1 MGGEGSGYVSQG
13 GQLSDYFDH
22 NSTETGDSPR
32 DSRLPGSGLQVQ
44 NMEHYKGEYE
54 DWDQEQIDAKIKLFE
69 HDVLDWDKGY
79 NYRYIDPL
87 ERAEK
92 WHKWKVG
99 WDLPET

>member
-1 MGGEGSGYVSQG
+1 
-13 GQLSDYFDH
+13 
-22 NSTETGDSPR
+22 
-32 DSRLPGSGLQVQ
+32 
-44 NMEHYKGEYE
+44 MEHYKGEYE
-54 DWDQEQIDAKIKLFE
+54 DWDQEQIDAKIKIFE

-79 NYRYIDPL
+79 KWRDIDVL